1 MTYCVALK
9 FDAGLVFA
17 SDTRTNAGVDNIS
30 RVDKMHVF
38 GKAGDRVI
46 VALSAG
52 NLSITQNALNQI
64 ERSAKENP
72 GAPNIY
78 SVTTLYDAAELIGNI
93 LREVRNRDGEYL
105 RAQNI
110 DASASFIVGGQIGTE
125 EPRLFLVYSEGN
137 FIEASGE
144 APFFQNGEIKYG
156 KPVIDRVLRKD
167 LPIPDAIKLTLVSM
181 DSTMRS
187 NISVGLP
194 IDVLVYQTNCLNAD
208 QRHRIEE
215 DDEYFRDLGKRWNDG
230 LKQAFASVPSPEW
243 GCVAAPLS
251 EVPMQ
256 PAPMPM
262 EPAPMQNSAAPFVAD
277 PNTAASLSNFVPPPL
292 PTN

>member
-38 GKAGDRVI
+38 ANVGNRVI

-64 ERSAKENP
+64 ERAAKENP

-78 SVTTLYDAAELIGNI
+78 TVTTLYDAAELIGNT

-110 DASASFIVGGQIGTE
+110 DASASFIVGGQIGGE
-125 EPRLFLVYSEGN
+125 DPRLFLVYSEGN

-156 KPVIDRVLRKD
+156 KPVIDRVLRRD
-167 LPIPDAIKLTLVSM
+167 LPMADAIKLALVSM

-194 IDVLVYQTNCLNAD
+194 IDVLVYSVDSLNAD
-208 QRHRIEE
+208 NRHRIEE
-215 DDEYFRDLGKRWNDG
+215 DDEYFRDLGRRWNDG
-230 LKQAFASVPSPEW
+230 LKQAFASVPAPAWSGPTLPFAAASPQP
-243 GCVAAPLS
+243 AAPIQPLS
-251 EVPMQ
+251 QPPPSDPNAPLVPDSN
-256 PAPMPM
+256 PAPPQDF
-262 EPAPMQNSAAPFVAD
+262 A
-277 PNTAASLSNFVPPPL
+277 PPL
-292 PTN
+292 PNH